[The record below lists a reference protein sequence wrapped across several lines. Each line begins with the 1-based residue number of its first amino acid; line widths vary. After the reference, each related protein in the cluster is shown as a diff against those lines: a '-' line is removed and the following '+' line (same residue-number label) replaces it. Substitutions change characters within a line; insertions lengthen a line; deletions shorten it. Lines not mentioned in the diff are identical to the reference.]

1 MVLVAAVL
9 AAGTIFEKYQGAEWT
24 GEHFY
29 GSWWFAVLMG
39 VVAVGAICACVRIAK
54 RLCSNGKFS
63 IFNFDSVHAPS
74 SRQSSSKLGF
84 ALDFRSSQFSIF
96 LVHAAVP
103 VILLGGALTTW
114 TGQHG
119 SMTILPGETSSKFK
133 IQNSEFTIPFSVT
146 LERFEVVPYAG
157 THTPMDFVSHVVVE
171 GERHDISM
179 NNILRHRGYRLYQ
192 ENYGEDGSSTLSV
205 AHDPWGIGVTY
216 CGYALL
222 ILGLVGMLIAKNGPF
237 RRLLRKAAPMA
248 FLLIFN
254 FQFSFFNSAQAAP
267 RTLPKATASKMGEMY
282 VLYKGRA
289 CPLQTLA
296 KDFTTKLTGGTTYHG
311 LSSEQVLS
319 GYLFYYGEWVDEPAI
334 KIKGAGSLGLDSR
347 SSMSQLAVLDTLRVG
362 PATDKNLKAAAE
374 KQSLV
379 RMLQSGKLLKLYPIV
394 DSSGALGW
402 YSQNDDLPLSV
413 DDEEYLFVRRSL
425 GYFQQLV
432 VEGDF
437 EALEEAFDKTRQYQE
452 KRFHSSAF
460 RVGAERLYNAL
471 TTGRWLAMVSI
482 TLGLLFFAYSM
493 VKTTRPRNN
502 KTTRRKFSIFNFQFS
517 ILYIILLTSYLLL
530 TFVLRWIIGGHAPM
544 AGGFDS
550 MNLMALVIGIVSL
563 SLALHY
569 RKISIFNFDSVHAP
583 SSRQSSSKL
592 GFALD
597 FRSSQFS
604 ISAGML
610 TMGFCLL
617 VAMMSGSN
625 PPVTNLM
632 PVLNSPLLTLHVA
645 VIMCSYALFFFVMMG
660 GVAGLIRDGE
670 AYRRLNLLLLFPAV
684 TLLAIGIIIGAI
696 WANISWGNYWSWDP
710 KEVWALITLII
721 YAIPL
726 HRGVLQHPRAF
737 HLYCLLAFMSVVI
750 TYFGVNFILGGLH
763 AYN

>member
-1 MVLVAAVL
+1 MVLVAVVL
-9 AAGTIFEKYQGAEWT
+9 AAGTVFERYRGAEWVAD
-24 GEHFY
+24 HFY

-39 VVAVGAICACVRIAK
+39 VVAVGAIVSIVQ
-54 RLCSNGKFS
+54 GKMWRR
-63 IFNFDSVHAPS
+63 PS
-74 SRQSSSKLGF
+74 TL
-84 ALDFRSSQFSIF
+84 LI
-96 LVHAAVP
+96 HAAVP

-119 SMTILPGETSSKFK
+119 SMTLQPGVPC
-133 IQNSEFTIPFSVT
+133 NEFEGHRLPFSVT

-157 THTPMDFVSHVVVE
+157 TRTPMDFVSHVVVD

-179 NNILRHRGYRLYQ
+179 NNILRHRGYRFYQ
-192 ENYGEDGSSTLSV
+192 EDYGEDGSSTLSV

-222 ILGLVGMLIAKNGPF
+222 VLGLLWMLVAKNGPF
-237 RRLLRKAAPMA
+237 RRLLRGAA
-248 FLLIFN
+248 I
-254 FQFSFFNSAQAAP
+254 AAILMLP
-267 RTLPKATASKMGEMY
+267 IAANATPKTLPKATASKMGEMY
-282 VLYKGRA
+282 VLYKGRV

-296 KDFTTKLTGGTTYHG
+296 KDFTTKLTGGATYHG

-319 GYLFYYGEWVDEPAI
+319 GYLFYYSEWVDEPAI
-334 KIKGAGSLGLDSR
+334 KIKGAASLGLDSR
-347 SSMSQLAVLDTLRVG
+347 ASMSQLAVLDTLRVG

-379 RMLQSGKLLKLYPIV
+379 RMLLSGKLLKLYPIA
-394 DSSGALGW
+394 DSSGTLGW

-413 DDEEYLFVRRSL
+413 DDDEYLFVRRSL
-425 GYFQQLV
+425 SYFQQLV

-452 KRFHSSAF
+452 KRFHPSTF
-460 RVGAERLYNAL
+460 RVGAERLYNTL
-471 TTGRWLAMVSI
+471 TTGRWLAMLSI
-482 TLGLLFFAYSM
+482 TLGLLFFAYTLIR
-493 VKTTRPRNN
+493 KN
-502 KTTRRKFSIFNFQFS
+502 KQAKWMRVASIVWVAA
-517 ILYIILLTSYLLL
+517 LTAFLLL
-530 TFVLRWIIGGHAPM
+530 IFILRWIIGGHVPM

-550 MNLMALVIGIVSL
+550 MNLMALVIGIV
-563 SLALHY
+563 ALLLCRRHP
-569 RKISIFNFDSVHAP
+569 V
-583 SSRQSSSKL
+583 
-592 GFALD
+592 ALP
-597 FRSSQFS
+597 
-604 ISAGML
+604 AGMM

-670 AYRRLNLLLLFPAV
+670 AYRRLNLLLLYPAV
-684 TLLAIGIIIGAI
+684 TLLAIGIIIGAV

-726 HRGVLQHPRAF
+726 HFNENDNENKNNTRF
-737 HLYCLLAFMSVVI
+737 HLYCVLAFLSVVI

>member
-1 MVLVAAVL
+1 MKVNTKKVSVIVMALVAAVL
-9 AAGTIFEKYQGAEWT
+9 AAGTIFEKEHGTEWT

-29 GSWWFAVLMG
+29 GSWWFAVLMA
-39 VVAVGAICACVRIAK
+39 VVAIGAIVSIVQ
-54 RLCSNGKFS
+54 GKMWRR
-63 IFNFDSVHAPS
+63 PS
-74 SRQSSSKLGF
+74 TL
-84 ALDFRSSQFSIF
+84 LI
-96 LVHAAVP
+96 HAAVP

-114 TGQHG
+114 KGQHG

-133 IQNSEFTIPFSVT
+133 NQNSEFTIPFTVT
-146 LERFEVVPYAG
+146 LESFEVVPYSG
-157 THTPMDFVSHVVVE
+157 THTPMDFVSHVVVD
-171 GERHDISM
+171 GQRHDISM
-179 NNILRHRGYRLYQ
+179 NNILRHRGYRFYQ
-192 ENYGEDGSSTLSV
+192 EDYGEDGSSTLSV

-222 ILGLVGMLIAKNGPF
+222 ILGLLGMLVAKNGPF
-237 RRLLRKAAPMA
+237 RRLLRGAA
-248 FLLIFN
+248 I
-254 FQFSFFNSAQAAP
+254 AAILMLP
-267 RTLPKATASKMGEMY
+267 IAANATPKTLPKATASKMGEMY
-282 VLYKGRA
+282 VLYKGRV

-296 KDFTTKLTGGTTYHG
+296 KDFTTKLTGDATYRG
-311 LSSEQVLS
+311 LSSEQVFS

-334 KIKGAGSLGLDSR
+334 KIKGAGSLGLKSR
-347 SSMSQLAVLDTLRVG
+347 ASMSQLMFLDTLRVG

-379 RMLQSGKLLKLYPIV
+379 RMLLSGKLLKLYPIA
-394 DSSGALGW
+394 DSSGTLGW

-413 DDEEYLFVRRSL
+413 DDDEYLFVRRSL
-425 GYFQQLV
+425 SYFQQLV

-452 KRFHSSAF
+452 KRFHPSTF

-482 TLGLLFFAYSM
+482 TLGLLFFAHTLIR
-493 VKTTRPRNN
+493 KN
-502 KTTRRKFSIFNFQFS
+502 KQAKWMRVASIVWVAA
-517 ILYIILLTSYLLL
+517 LTAFLLL
-530 TFVLRWIIGGHAPM
+530 IFILRWIIGGHAPM
-544 AGGFDS
+544 SGGFDS
-550 MNLMALVIGIVSL
+550 MNLMALVIGIV
-563 SLALHY
+563 ALLLCRRHP
-569 RKISIFNFDSVHAP
+569 V
-583 SSRQSSSKL
+583 
-592 GFALD
+592 ALP
-597 FRSSQFS
+597 
-604 ISAGML
+604 AGML

-670 AYRRLNLLLLFPAV
+670 AYRRLNLLLLYPAV

-726 HRGVLQHPRAF
+726 HRGVLQRPKAF
-737 HLYCLLAFMSVVI
+737 HLYCLLAFLSVVV

>member
-1 MVLVAAVL
+1 MKVNTKKVSVIVMSLVAAVL
-9 AAGTIFEKYQGAEWT
+9 AAGTVFEKQHDAEWT

-29 GSWWFAVLMG
+29 GSWWFAALMAA
-39 VVAVGAICACVRIAK
+39 VAVGAIISIVQ
-54 RLCSNGKFS
+54 GKMWRR
-63 IFNFDSVHAPS
+63 PS
-74 SRQSSSKLGF
+74 
-84 ALDFRSSQFSIF
+84 AL
-96 LVHAAVP
+96 LVHAAVV

-119 SMTILPGETSSKFK
+119 SMTLQPGVPNSQFSYSSNQAIK
-133 IQNSEFTIPFSVT
+133 QSSNHQLPFSIT
-146 LERFEVVPYAG
+146 LDRFEVIPYTG
-157 THTPMDFVSHVVVE
+157 TNTPMDFVSHVSVADGSAV
-171 GERHDISM
+171 RKADISM
-179 NNILRHRGYRLYQ
+179 NNILRHRGYRFYQ
-192 ENYGEDGSSTLSV
+192 EDYGEDGSSTLSV

-222 ILGLVGMLIAKNGPF
+222 VLGLLWMLVAKSGPY
-237 RRLLRKAAPMA
+237 RRLLRKAA
-248 FLLIFN
+248 I
-254 FQFSFFNSAQAAP
+254 AAILMFPIAANATP
-267 RTLPKATASKMGEMY
+267 RTLPRSTASKMGEMY
-282 VLYKGRA
+282 VLYKGRV

-296 KDFTTKLTGGTTYHG
+296 KDFTTKLTGSATYHG

-319 GYLFYYGEWVDEPAI
+319 GYLFHYGEWVDEPAI
-334 KIKGAGSLGLDSR
+334 KIKGAASLGLDSR
-347 SSMSQLAVLDTLRVG
+347 ASMSQLAVLDTLRVG

-379 RMLQSGKLLKLYPIV
+379 RMLLSGKLLKLYPIA
-394 DSSGALGW
+394 DSSGTLGW
-402 YSQNDDLPLSV
+402 YSQNDDLPLCV
-413 DDEEYLFVRRSL
+413 DNDEYLFVRRSL
-425 GYFQQLV
+425 SYFQQLV

-437 EALEEAFDKTRQYQE
+437 EALEEAFDKTRRYQE
-452 KRFHSSAF
+452 KRFHPSTF
-460 RVGAERLYNAL
+460 LVGAERLYNAL

-482 TLGLLFFAYSM
+482 TFGLLFFAYTLIR
-493 VKTTRPRNN
+493 KN
-502 KTTRRKFSIFNFQFS
+502 KQAKWMRVASIVWVAA
-517 ILYIILLTSYLLL
+517 LTAFLLL
-530 TFVLRWIIGGHAPM
+530 IFVLRWIIGGHAPM

-550 MNLMALVIGIVSL
+550 MNLMALVIGIVAML
-563 SLALHY
+563 LCRRHPVAL
-569 RKISIFNFDSVHAP
+569 P
-583 SSRQSSSKL
+583 
-592 GFALD
+592 
-597 FRSSQFS
+597 
-604 ISAGML
+604 AGML

-670 AYRRLNLLLLFPAV
+670 AYRRLNLLLLYPAV

-726 HRGVLQHPRAF
+726 HLASKHSSNQAITQSRIRTF
-737 HLYCLLAFMSVVI
+737 HLYCLLAFLSVVI
-750 TYFGVNFILGGLH
+750 TYFGVNLLLGGLH

>member
-1 MVLVAAVL
+1 MKVNTKKVSVIVMVLVAAVL
-9 AAGTIFEKYQGAEWT
+9 AAGTIFEKERGAEWT

-29 GSWWFAVLMG
+29 GSWWFAVLMA
-39 VVAVGAICACVRIAK
+39 VVAVGAIVSIVQGKMWR
-54 RLCSNGKFS
+54 RLSTLL
-63 IFNFDSVHAPS
+63 I
-74 SRQSSSKLGF
+74 
-84 ALDFRSSQFSIF
+84 
-96 LVHAAVP
+96 HAAVT

-133 IQNSEFTIPFSVT
+133 IQNSESTIPFLVT
-146 LERFEVVPYAG
+146 LESFEVVPYAG
-157 THTPMDFVSHVVVE
+157 THTPMDFVSHVVVD

-179 NNILRHRGYRLYQ
+179 NNILRHRGYRFYQ
-192 ENYGEDGSSTLSV
+192 EDYGDDGSSTLSV

-222 ILGLVGMLIAKNGPF
+222 VLGLLCMLVAKNGPF
-237 RRLLRKAAPMA
+237 RKLLRGAVPVIML
-248 FLLIFN
+248 FFFT
-254 FQFSFFNSAQAAP
+254 FQLTPFSFAAP

-282 VLYKGRA
+282 VLYKGRV

-296 KDFTTKLTGGTTYHG
+296 KDFTTKLTGGATYHG

-319 GYLFYYGEWVDEPAI
+319 GYLFYYSEWADEPAI

-362 PATDKNLKAAAE
+362 PTTDKNLRAAAE

-425 GYFQQLV
+425 GYCQQLV
-432 VEGDF
+432 LEGDF

-452 KRFHSSAF
+452 KRFHPSAF

-482 TLGLLFFAYSM
+482 TLGLLFFAYTLIR
-493 VKTTRPRNN
+493 KN
-502 KTTRRKFSIFNFQFS
+502 KQAKWMRVASIVWVAA
-517 ILYIILLTSYLLL
+517 LTAFLLL
-530 TFVLRWIIGGHAPM
+530 IFILRWIIGGHAPM

-550 MNLMALVIGIVSL
+550 MNLMALVIGIV
-563 SLALHY
+563 ALLLCRRHP
-569 RKISIFNFDSVHAP
+569 V
-583 SSRQSSSKL
+583 
-592 GFALD
+592 ALP
-597 FRSSQFS
+597 
-604 ISAGML
+604 AGML

-670 AYRRLNLLLLFPAV
+670 AYRRLNLLLLYPAV
-684 TLLAIGIIIGAI
+684 TLLAIGIIIGAV

-726 HRGVLQHPRAF
+726 HRGVLQRPRAF
-737 HLYCLLAFMSVVI
+737 HLYCLLAFLSVVV